1 MRKLRAMLVRMGGW
15 WGREGRERELREELE
30 AHFQMHVEDNIR
42 AGMSAREARR
52 EAVLRFGGVEAAKES
67 VRGGWTVDFLETTRQ
82 DLVYAVRGLR
92 RNPAFAVTAVLSLAL
107 GTGASVAIFTVAD
120 NLVIR
125 PLPYHDPGHLVMV
138 WETNPTRASSAYNVV
153 SPANYRDWKAQ
164 NDAFESMGAF
174 GDGRGVLD
182 DGRRVEEVG
191 VQYVTADLLP
201 MLGVAPYRGRF
212 FSAAEDLP
220 SAPDVVLISYRL
232 WQGWFGGEEGVI
244 GRSIRFAARPA
255 TVIGVMPPGFYFRNR
270 EIDVWTAMGLD
281 PALDYRK
288 SAGRYMM
295 SVARLKPRVGIV
307 QAQAQM
313 SAIGRRLEAAYPVFD
328 KNWSVRLE
336 PLRDSMVRTVK
347 TSMWVLLG
355 AVGLL
360 LAVACANV
368 ANLLLARHNTRRQ
381 EMAVRSA
388 IGAGRSRVV
397 RQLLTESLVLAI
409 SGGLLGIW
417 LARGAV
423 RGLVAL
429 APRELVGGAAIAIDL
444 RILGFAVALSLL
456 TGLVFGLA
464 PALAAS
470 RADLLNGLRGGG
482 RGSTG
487 SHGGLRRGLVAA
499 EVALS
504 VALLAGAGLLF
515 RSLIGL
521 QGVDPGLDPSGV
533 LTFRV
538 SLPSARYPDLAK
550 RVQFYQKALEQIRA
564 LPGVRAASAINYLP
578 FRGQAAGTW
587 VNIGGHPQ
595 AKPGEE
601 LLSTIRTVTPGYF
614 RAMGIPMR
622 VGRDFSAA
630 DNTIESPYRFVISE
644 RFARQYLAGEQPLG
658 KQINALMGDTN
669 PFGEIIGVVGDVK
682 EGAVDQDPTPTV
694 YYVHAHMASGQ
705 MVFVV
710 RASGDPRNL
719 AEAARRV
726 IRGLDGAQPVAEIE
740 AMESIVRETFSRQR
754 FSALLLA
761 GFSLVSLL
769 LASVGIY
776 GVLAYTVTERTREF
790 GVRVALGADPGRIA
804 GLVLG
809 MGARLVAGGTVAGLA
824 GAMLLTSLLKTML
837 FGVGA
842 HDIATFVTVPV
853 VLAAVALLAAYLPA
867 RRASRLAPADAL
879 RTE

>member
-1 MRKLRAMLVRMGGW
+1 MRKLRAMWVRLGGW
-15 WGREGRERELREELE
+15 RGREGRERELREELE
-30 AHFQMHVEDNIR
+30 AHFQMHVEDNVR

-52 EAVLRFGGVEAAKES
+52 EAVLRFGGVEAVKES
-67 VRGGWTVDFLETTRQ
+67 VRDRWTVGFLEITRQ

-92 RNPAFAVTAVLSLAL
+92 RNPAFAWTAVLSLAL
-107 GTGASVAIFTVAD
+107 GIGASVAIFTVAD
-120 NLVIR
+120 NLLIR

-138 WETNPTRASSAYNVV
+138 WETNSTRGSAEYNVV

-164 NDAFESMGAF
+164 NAAFESMGAF
-174 GDGRGVLD
+174 GEGRGVLD

-201 MLGVAPYRGRF
+201 MLGVAPLRGRF
-212 FSAAEDLP
+212 FSAEEDLP
-220 SAPDVVLISYRL
+220 GSPDVVILSHRL
-232 WQGWFGGEEGVI
+232 WQSWFGGDESVV
-244 GRSIRFAARPA
+244 GRSVRFAARPA

-270 EIDVWTAMGLD
+270 EIDVWSAMGLD
-281 PALDYRK
+281 PARDYRK

-295 SVARLKPRVGIV
+295 SVARLKPRIGMA

-313 SAIGRRLEAAYPVFD
+313 SAIARRLEAAYPVFD
-328 KNWSVRLE
+328 KNWSVKLE
-336 PLRDSMVRTVK
+336 PLRDSMVRMVK
-347 TSMWVLLG
+347 TSLWVLLG

-360 LAVACANV
+360 MAVACANV
-368 ANLLLARHNTRRQ
+368 ANLLLARHYSRRQ
-381 EMAVRSA
+381 EMAVRGA

-397 RQLLTESLVLAI
+397 RQLVTESLVLALCG
-409 SGGLLGIW
+409 GGLGIG
-417 LARGAV
+417 LAHGAV

-444 RILGFAVALSLL
+444 RILGFAAALSLV
-456 TGLVFGLA
+456 TGIVFGLA

-470 RADLLNGLRGGG
+470 RAGLVSGLRAGG
-482 RGSTG
+482 RGSIG

-521 QGVDPGLDPSGV
+521 QGVDPGLDPAGV

-538 SLPSARYPDLAK
+538 SLPGARYPDPAK
-550 RVQFYQKALEQIRA
+550 RVQFYQSALEQIRG

-587 VNIGGHPQ
+587 VSIGGRPQ

-601 LLSTIRTVTPGYF
+601 LLGTIRTVTPGYF

-622 VGRDFSAA
+622 GGRDFSAA
-630 DNTIESPYRFVISE
+630 DNTIESPYRFVINES
-644 RFARQYLAGEQPLG
+644 FARQYLAGEQPLG
-658 KQINALMGDTN
+658 KRINALMGDTN

-682 EGAVDQDPTPTV
+682 EGAVDQEPTPTV
-694 YYVHAHMASGQ
+694 YYVHAHMATGQ

-710 RASGDPRNL
+710 RASGDPGRL

-740 AMESIVRETFSRQR
+740 TMETIVRETFSRQR
-754 FSALLLA
+754 FSALLLI

-769 LASVGIY
+769 LAAVGIY

-790 GVRVALGADPGRIA
+790 GVRVALGADPGRIV

-809 MGARLVAGGTVAGLA
+809 MGARLVVGGTVGGLA

-837 FGVGA
+837 FGVGV
-842 HDIATFVTVPV
+842 HDAATFATVPL
-853 VLAAVALLAAYLPA
+853 VLASVALLAAYLPA
-867 RRASRLAPADAL
+867 RRASRMAPVDAL
-879 RTE
+879 RAE

>member
-1 MRKLRAMLVRMGGW
+1 MRKLRAAWVRLGGW

-30 AHFQMHVEDNIR
+30 AHFQMHVEDNMR
-42 AGMSAREARR
+42 AGMSAAQARR
-52 EAVLRFGGVEAAKES
+52 EAVLRFGSVESAKES
-67 VRGGWTVDFLETTRQ
+67 VRSGWTVGFLETTRQ
-82 DLVYAVRGLR
+82 DLVYAMRGLR
-92 RNPAFAVTAVLSLAL
+92 RNPAFALTATLSLAL
-107 GTGASVAIFTVAD
+107 GIGASVSIFTVAD
-120 NLVIR
+120 NLLIR
-125 PLPYHDPGHLVMV
+125 PLPYHDPGRLVMV
-138 WETNPTRASSAYNVV
+138 WETNYTRASSEYNVV
-153 SPANYRDWKAQ
+153 SPANFRDWKAQ

-174 GDGRGVLD
+174 GDGRAVLD

-191 VQYVTADLLP
+191 VQYMTADLLP
-201 MLGVAPYRGRF
+201 MLGVPPYRGRL

-220 SAPDVVLISYRL
+220 NTPDVVLISFRL
-232 WQGWFGGEEGVI
+232 WQSWFGGDEGVI
-244 GRSIRFAARPA
+244 GRTFRFAARPA

-281 PALDYRK
+281 PARDYRK
-288 SAGRYMM
+288 SAGRYAM
-295 SVARLKPRVGIV
+295 SVARLKPRAGMQ

-313 SAIGRRLEAAYPVFD
+313 SAIARRIESAYPVFD
-328 KNWSVRLE
+328 KNWSVKLE

-368 ANLLLARHNTRRQ
+368 ANLLLARYNSRRR

-388 IGAGRSRVV
+388 VGAGRSRVV
-397 RQLLTESLVLAI
+397 RQLLTESVVLAL
-409 SGGLLGIW
+409 SGGLLGIL

-423 RGLVAL
+423 LGLVAL
-429 APRELVGGAAIAIDL
+429 APRELVGNAAISIDL

-456 TGLVFGLA
+456 TGIVFGLA
-464 PALAAS
+464 PSLAAS
-470 RADLLNGLRGGG
+470 RADLLSGLREGG
-482 RGSTG
+482 RGSIG
-487 SHGGLRRGLVAA
+487 GHSGLRRCLVAA

-521 QGVDPGLDPSGV
+521 QGVDPGLDPGGV

-538 SLPSARYPDLAK
+538 SLPSARYPELAR
-550 RVQFYQKALEQIRA
+550 RVQFFQRALEEMRA

-578 FRGQAAGTW
+578 FRGMAAGTY

-601 LLSTIRTVTPGYF
+601 LLATIRTVTPGYF
-614 RAMGIPMR
+614 QAMGIPIR
-622 VGRDFSAA
+622 SGRDFSAA
-630 DNTIESPYRFVISE
+630 DNTLESPYRFVIGES
-644 RFARQYLAGEQPLG
+644 FARRYLAGEEPLG
-658 KQINALMGDTN
+658 KQINALMQTTN

-682 EGAVDQDPTPTV
+682 EGAVDKEPTPTV
-694 YYVHAHMASGQ
+694 YYVHAHMATGQ

-710 RASGDPRNL
+710 RASGDPRSL
-719 AEAARRV
+719 AEPARRV

-740 AMESIVRETFSRQR
+740 VMETIVRETFSRQR
-754 FSALLLA
+754 FSALLLV

-769 LASVGIY
+769 LAAVGIY

-790 GVRVALGADPGRIA
+790 GVRVALA
-804 GLVLG
+804 GVY
-809 MGARLVAGGTVAGLA
+809 
-824 GAMLLTSLLKTML
+824 K
-837 FGVGA
+837 
-842 HDIATFVTVPV
+842 I
-853 VLAAVALLAAYLPA
+853 
-867 RRASRLAPADAL
+867 
-879 RTE
+879 